1 MANSSLGKKVTE
13 DYANLSIDEEGEDGL
28 ILEEPPANQIGVD
41 YSLCLVGSFLSDRK
55 VNFSAMKDTLASIWR
70 PVKGVYMEE
79 TSYPNLFIIK
89 FFHKLDMQRVLDDG
103 PWTFN
108 QQVLLVKKLEGD
120 EQLSELKI
128 SELFIWLQIYDLPI
142 GFHSEV
148 ILKSIG
154 NYVGKFLSSDPKNLN
169 GVWRNY
175 QRIKVAID
183 VNKPLKSRM
192 RIKRA
197 GDWLWISFK
206 YERLPSFC
214 FYCGVIGHSE
224 KFCESLFDEKND
236 SGIRKYDG
244 SLRAP
249 MRGQQGSSKN
259 QWLRGVDGSKLSMA
273 VEVQEDG
280 GEGWRNNSGDIS
292 AISHD
297 SRNHRRKLGNQ
308 GGSSTVST
316 IIGEYDREESR
327 DTGMIFS
334 NPKRPRNEASKV
346 DNNET
351 GRTSGLDSDMSDDMD
366 ENQKNLLQ
374 AGTAMQARQSL

>member
-1 MANSSLGKKVTE
+1 MANASMGKKVTQE
-13 DYANLSIDEEGEDGL
+13 YAKLTIDEEGEEGL
-28 ILEEPPANQIGVD
+28 ILEEPPANHVGVD

-108 QQVLLVKKLEGD
+108 QQVFLLKKLEGE

-148 ILKSIG
+148 IFKSIG

-169 GVWRNY
+169 GIWRNY

-183 VNKPLKSRM
+183 VNKPLKSKM

-197 GDWLWISFK
+197 GGDWLWINFK

-214 FYCGVIGHSE
+214 FFCGVIGHSE
-224 KFCESLFDEKND
+224 KFCESLFDEK
-236 SGIRKYDG
+236 K
-244 SLRAP
+244 
-249 MRGQQGSSKN
+249 
-259 QWLRGVDGSKLSMA
+259 
-273 VEVQEDG
+273 
-280 GEGWRNNSGDIS
+280 
-292 AISHD
+292 
-297 SRNHRRKLGNQ
+297 
-308 GGSSTVST
+308 
-316 IIGEYDREESR
+316 
-327 DTGMIFS
+327 
-334 NPKRPRNEASKV
+334 
-346 DNNET
+346 
-351 GRTSGLDSDMSDDMD
+351 
-366 ENQKNLLQ
+366 
-374 AGTAMQARQSL
+374 